1 MHENVCLGQWDF
13 NMYVQ
18 KFSNSKQ
25 GFIKIPKTVLELLKK
40 YFLGGDVQ
48 QHKNLRK
55 IIKFMEI

>member
-1 MHENVCLGQWDF
+1 
-13 NMYVQ
+13 MYVQ

-25 GFIKIPKTVLELLKK
+25 GFIKIPKTVPELLKK

-48 QHKNLRK
+48 QHKKLRK